1 MLQLGV
7 IGYHEEEI
15 YQLRKLKPLFE
26 VNYIY
31 DLNYPKFDLKEIK
44 SSSKEVIDN
53 ADCIYFTSILI
64 YFDDAC
70 YAIKKG
76 KPIFINNLLS
86 LDITQVNTL
95 FQLSIEAESIVQLN
109 SPLRFEKITQSISK
123 NFRTPNLINLQ
134 RTFIREDHTN
144 ATLQEIL
151 FYEIE
156 NIISL
161 IKAKVRKTNSFLIP
175 EDGFE
180 IETIDARLEFDN
192 GCVTTLLISTVYDS
206 PRHILKLFKNKSLT
220 CLDFATNKIQ
230 LINEEDKETLE
241 FEQLTTQKK
250 QKDIFQAQLHNF
262 HESIIKNSL
271 PAVSIEDGLQAIY
284 ITKEI
289 IAKLVH

>member
-1 MLQLGV
+1 MLQLGI
-7 IGYHEEEI
+7 IGYHPEEI
-15 YQLRKLKPLFE
+15 RQLNKLQNLF
-26 VNYIY
+26 NINAIF
-31 DLNYPKFDLKEIK
+31 DLNYPKLDIKEIK
-44 SSSKEVIDN
+44 STSREVIDN
-53 ADCIYFTSILI
+53 ADCIYFSSILI

-70 YAIKKG
+70 YAIRKG

-86 LDITQVNTL
+86 LDIAQVNTL
-95 FQLSIEAESIVQLN
+95 FQLSTEAESIIQLN

-123 NFRTPNLINLQ
+123 NFKTPNLINLQ
-134 RTFIREDHTN
+134 RTFIDQDHTN

-161 IKAKVRKTNSFLIP
+161 IKAKVRKTYSFLIP
-175 EDGFE
+175 EDGYE

-192 GCVTTLLISTVYDS
+192 GCLTTLLISSIYDS
-206 PRHILKLFKNKSLT
+206 PRHLLKLFNNKSLT
-220 CLDFATNKIQ
+220 CLDF
-230 LINEEDKETLE
+230 EENVIHLKDNTEQETLK
-241 FEQLTTQKK
+241 FEK
-250 QKDIFQAQLHNF
+250 QNAQSKHDEIFSAQLNNF
-262 HESIIKNSL
+262 YESIISNTL

>member
-7 IGYHEEEI
+7 IGYHKEEI
-15 YQLRKLKPLFE
+15 YNLRKLQNHFQ
-26 VNYIY
+26 VNNIY
-31 DLNYPKFDLKEIK
+31 DLNYPKLDLPEIK

-53 ADCIYFTSILI
+53 SDCIYFTSILI

-86 LDITQVNTL
+86 LDISQVNAL
-95 FQLSIEAESIVQLN
+95 FQLSSEAESIIQLN
-109 SPLRFEKITQSISK
+109 SPLRFEKITQSISN

-134 RTFIREDHTN
+134 RTFIDEVHTN

-161 IKAKVRKTNSFLIP
+161 IKAKVRKTYSFLIP
-175 EDGFE
+175 EDGFD

-192 GCVTTLLISTVYDS
+192 GCVTTLLISSIYDA
-206 PRHILKLFKNKSLT
+206 PRHSLKLFNNKSLT
-220 CLDFATNKIQ
+220 CLDFESNKIH
-230 LINEEDKETLE
+230 IKNEFEQETLE
-241 FEQLTTQKK
+241 FEKQLAQTK
-250 QKDIFQAQLHNF
+250 QEEIFEAQLNNF
-262 HESIIKNSL
+262 HESIVKNTL
-271 PAVSIEDGLQAIY
+271 PAVSIEDGLQAFY

-289 IAKLVH
+289 IAKLVQ